1 MMVEKIVIGNKSATS
16 WECEPH
22 KTKMGVRFFY
32 FPKMGGGVS
41 EKGFAVSLTEM
52 GQFSPV
58 FSAFGSHK
66 NCMRNQMF
74 Y

>member
-1 MMVEKIVIGNKSATS
+1 M
-16 WECEPH
+16 
-22 KTKMGVRFFY
+22 KMGVRVFI
-32 FPKMGGGVS
+32 FPEMGGGVS

-66 NCMRNQMF
+66 NCMRNHLF
-74 Y
+74 